1 MNAPSTKQLLARIAA
16 RRLELLTRIAAQ
28 REECADAAQ
37 PLRKP
42 LAMADAGIGAV
53 KFVYR
58 HSALFGAG
66 AAIALL
72 AFRGHGTS
80 GAIGFAWR
88 LLRLYPSPV
97 LSGLTRLFAA
107 PRPAS
112 SDNSTE
118 P

>member
-16 RRLELLTRIAAQ
+16 RRLELLSRIAAQ

-37 PLRKP
+37 PLEKP

-58 HSALFGAG
+58 HSAVFGAG

-72 AFRGHGTS
+72 AFRGRGAG
-80 GAIGFAWR
+80 GAIRFAWR
-88 LLRLYPSPV
+88 LLRLYPSPL
-97 LSGLTRLFAA
+97 LSGLARLFAA
-107 PRPAS
+107 PRSTSGGNS
-112 SDNSTE
+112 SE